1 MVDRIFVQSIDEF
14 NYISSVN
21 FYTKNEQKTGVLCLK
36 GFEILFYNFDKI
48 YVYHK
53 KIGDLLLSPDVEEK
67 LALFEVIK
75 ERAERITDSVYTQ
88 FELDTGETHIYQYTF
103 QSLSRDMFERK
114 EPLYLPK
121 ESDYLFV
128 KERFKDIDKKIITI
142 NGRNLGGDRAGRN
155 NTLIET
161 IKLLVDSGFYV
172 VNCTIPNPMFTENFN
187 EESYI
192 ELTEEEIQD
201 YSKNISY
208 FLNSDCLISVAN
220 SGGITNHICTASN
233 VIMIGEGGW
242 VDNAEFGFEGK
253 SLETISRDI
262 KPTFHVHDNT
272 EIIEILSGLERPKNV
287 KFFNEDKI
295 NYL

>member
-1 MVDRIFVQSIDEF
+1 MVDRIFVQTLDEF
-14 NYISSVN
+14 NYTSSVN
-21 FYTKNEQKTGVLCLK
+21 FYKKNNQKTGVICLK

-48 YVYHK
+48 YVYNK
-53 KIGDLLLSPDVEEK
+53 NVGDLLLSPNIDNKIEISDI
-67 LALFEVIK
+67 IK
-75 ERAERITDSVYTQ
+75 ERAERISESVYTQ
-88 FELDTGETHIYQYTF
+88 FDLDTGETHIYQYTF
-103 QSLSRDMFERK
+103 QSLARDMFEKK

-128 KERFKDIDKKIITI
+128 KERFKDINKKIITI

-161 IKLLVDSGFYV
+161 IKLLVGAGYYV
-172 VNCTIPNPMFTENFN
+172 VNCTIPSPMFTENFN
-187 EESYI
+187 KENYI

-208 FLNSDCLISVAN
+208 FLNSDCVISVAD
-220 SGGITNHICTASN
+220 SGGITNHICTGAN
-233 VIMIGEGGW
+233 IILIGEGGW
-242 VDNAEFGFEGK
+242 VDNVEFGFNGK
-253 SLETISRDI
+253 SLEEISREI
-262 KPTFHVHDNT
+262 KPTFHVHDNS
-272 EIIEILSGLERPKNV
+272 EILEILSGLERPKDV